1 MYNPGHFTE
10 SDSDEIGRILEDHP
24 LATLVASAPGGLVA
38 NHLPLVRRE
47 ALLFGHVALANP
59 LHADIADGSAVLA
72 IFQGGDAYISPNW
85 YPTKTV
91 THRVVPTWNY
101 QVVHVHGRIKWLH
114 EPAAKR
120 RIVSM
125 LTNRHEQTL
134 NGPEAWKM
142 ADAPADYLAEMI
154 DKIVAFEIAIERIEA
169 KSKLNQNHP
178 AENRIAVSNTLA
190 QLGETELAH
199 VMGRSLPE

>member
-10 SDSDEIGRILEDHP
+10 SDPDEIGRILEDHP
-24 LATLVASAPGGLVA
+24 LATLVASSTSGLVA
-38 NHLPLVRRE
+38 NHLPLVRRD

-59 LHADIADGSAVLA
+59 LHADIANGAAVLA
-72 IFQGGDAYISPNW
+72 IFKGGDAYISPNW
-85 YPTKTV
+85 YPTKTA

-101 QVVHVHGRIKWLH
+101 QVAHVHGRIRWLH

-120 RIVSM
+120 RIVSL
-125 LTNRHEQTL
+125 LTNRHERAL
-134 NGPEAWKM
+134 NGPDAWKM

-178 AENRIAVSNTLA
+178 AENRIAVSNKLA
-190 QLGETELAH
+190 ALGATELAQA
-199 VMGRSLPE
+199 MGRSLPE